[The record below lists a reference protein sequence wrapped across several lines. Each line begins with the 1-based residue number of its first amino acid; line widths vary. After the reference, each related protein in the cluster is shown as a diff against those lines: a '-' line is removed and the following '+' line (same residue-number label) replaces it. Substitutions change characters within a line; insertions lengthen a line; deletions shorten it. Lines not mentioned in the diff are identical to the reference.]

1 MRGGGGGGG
10 AGWRRWRASRRGV
23 GRPPAEGGPT
33 GARAAPRVSRT
44 PTTITT
50 TTHLPP
56 LQFTG
61 NAARSFG
68 GGVYDSH
75 VAGDVAGCKFAKNK
89 AARGGGV
96 FRTES
101 KGDVGDNKGLDN
113 DAALAIDNP
122 VAA

>member
-1 MRGGGGGGG
+1 M
-10 AGWRRWRASRRGV
+10 
-23 GRPPAEGGPT
+23 
-33 GARAAPRVSRT
+33 
-44 PTTITT
+44 
-50 TTHLPP
+50 
-56 LQFTG
+56 
-61 NAARSFG
+61 
-68 GGVYDSH
+68 
-75 VAGDVAGCKFAKNK
+75 AGCKFAKNK